1 MAKTTS
7 FTALSFAGTVFANS
21 YNPVFLLEDGQ
32 SEATNL
38 VTGLGHVIKPTY
50 AQLNTNILL
59 AGGQGTCFRSEAI
72 DLFSSIG
79 EFFTRR
85 KEKDWINKQIDKL
98 VANAKEEFQLYTTKH
113 EELLVEIQDD
123 LERINIQKV
132 KMKEMMLRNLYEQL
146 KSMGL
151 QVSWNDARLDRI
163 DLRKFPLHEQYNL
176 SRLHLLSYFDDISK
190 VANNIVLVLDTPLY
204 LLSKLFTARLEVKQ
218 LQDELE
224 ILQKQQSYNSSQM
237 NADLTKLSKLE
248 MALKNVANIYS
259 DIVRIVL
266 PIFEKLLHQLVVHYC
281 NSLELMPVEKVNAL
295 QRIKD
300 ILKSMAERQ
309 IIPNRD
315 MNLTVTKVIEYSNEM
330 SMKHTDLKAE
340 ILAVS

>member
-50 AQLNTNILL
+50 AQLNSNILL
-59 AGGQGTCFRSEAI
+59 ASGQGCSFTSEAKGI
-72 DLFSSIG
+72 FSSIW
-79 EFFTRR
+79 EFFTRGNE
-85 KEKDWINKQIDKL
+85 KERINFQFKKL
-98 VANAKEEFQLYTTKH
+98 ITNANNEFKLYTTKH
-113 EELLVEIQDD
+113 EVLLAKIKVDVAM
-123 LERINIQKV
+123 INIQKV
-132 KMKEMMLRNLYEQL
+132 IMKKMMLRNLYEQL

-151 QVSWNDARLDRI
+151 QVSWNDARIDRI
-163 DLRKFPLHEQYNL
+163 DLRKFPLHEQYKL
-176 SRLHLLSYFDDISK
+176 SSVNFLSYFNVLTSI
-190 VANNIVLVLDTPLY
+190 ATTTIAPNNIVY
-204 LLSKLFTARLEVKQ
+204 LIDGPSRGVQQ
-218 LQDELE
+218 LKDELE
-224 ILQKQQSYNSSQM
+224 TLQMQQSYNSSQM
-237 NADLTKLSKLE
+237 NADLTKLRKFEKALE
-248 MALKNVANIYS
+248 NVANIYS
-259 DIVRIVL
+259 DIVRMVL
-266 PIFEKLLHQLVVHYC
+266 PIFEKLLYQLVVHYC

-309 IIPNRD
+309 IIPNSD
-315 MNLTVTKVIEYSNEM
+315 MNLTITKVIEYSNEM

>member
-50 AQLNTNILL
+50 GQLNQNILL
-59 AGGQGTCFRSEAI
+59 AGGQGACLTFEATN
-72 DLFSSIG
+72 LFSSIW

-85 KEKDWINKQIDKL
+85 KEKDRINKQIDRL

-163 DLRKFPLHEQYNL
+163 DLRKFPLHEQYEL
-176 SRLHLLSYFDDISK
+176 SRENLLSYYNVLTSIVTTTIATNDI
-190 VANNIVLVLDTPLY
+190 VY
-204 LLSKLFTARLEVKQ
+204 LIDGPSRRVQQ
-218 LQDELE
+218 LKRELE
-224 ILQKQQSYNSSQM
+224 TLQKQQSYNSSQM

-248 MALKNVANIYS
+248 MALENVANIYS

-309 IIPNRD
+309 IIPNKD
-315 MNLTVTKVIEYSNEM
+315 MNLTITKVIEYSNEM